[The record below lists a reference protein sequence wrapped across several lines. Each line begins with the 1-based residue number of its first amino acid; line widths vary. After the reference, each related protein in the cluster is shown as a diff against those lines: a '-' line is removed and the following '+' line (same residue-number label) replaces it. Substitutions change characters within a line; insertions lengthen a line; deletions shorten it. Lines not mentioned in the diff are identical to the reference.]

1 MKMHLT
7 DGEIRALLDHESGAL
22 EKEKAEQHLGECS
35 QCRTQAEIVAA
46 RARQTGAH
54 LAVLAPQSGE
64 APSPANLARA
74 RLDSRIIDME
84 GKTMLKKI
92 FARQYRL
99 AWVAVAI
106 IAILAVAL
114 AFPPVQAIAN
124 SFLGLFRVQQVT
136 LVQVNPGNLP
146 DQLGSSSQFEY
157 MLSEDVQFEETG
169 EPQQVVDAAGAS
181 ALAGIPVR
189 LPASIEGDLRLEVQ
203 PGTRATFKVDLAR
216 VRAVL
221 AELGQDDIQLPDE
234 LDGATVTL
242 DLPASAVA
250 AYGDCQFDSEA
261 ARAAGSDPDAPTP
274 RLPECTTLVQMI
286 SPTITAPPGLDLA
299 KLGEAFLQVMGMSP
313 EEAANFS
320 QTVDWTTTLVVPIP
334 RYGTDYKEVQVDG
347 VQGWFIQQSLDDH
360 ADQYLLMWIKDEI
373 VYALTG
379 PGNIDTALTIAE
391 SLK

>member
-1 MKMHLT
+1 MHLT
-7 DGEIRALLDHESGAL
+7 DGEIRALLDHEIGAF
-22 EKEKAEQHLGECS
+22 EKEKIEQHLQECS
-35 QCRTQAEIVAA
+35 QCRTQAGTLSE

-54 LAVLAPQSGE
+54 LAVLAPQPGQAS
-64 APSPANLARA
+64 SPANLARA
-74 RLDSRIIDME
+74 RFETRVINME

-136 LVQVNPGNLP
+136 FVQVNPGNLP

-157 MLSEDVQFEETG
+157 MLSEDVQIEEIG
-169 EPQQVVDAAGAS
+169 EPQKAADAAGAS
-181 ALAGIPVR
+181 ALAGIAVR
-189 LPASIEGDLRLEVQ
+189 LPASIEGDLHLEIQ
-203 PGTRATFKVDLAR
+203 PGTRASFKVDLAR

-221 AELGQDDIQLPDE
+221 AELGQDDLQLPDE
-234 LDGATVTL
+234 IDGATITL
-242 DLPASAVA
+242 ELPKSVVAV
-250 AYGDCQFDSEA
+250 YGDCQFDSEA
-261 ARAAGSDPDAPTP
+261 ARAAGSDLDSPTP
-274 RLPECTTLVQMI
+274 RLPECTTLAQMI

-299 KLGEAFLQVMGMSP
+299 KIGEAFLQVMGMTP
-313 EEAANFS
+313 EEAARFS
-320 QTVDWTTTLVVPIP
+320 QTVDWTTTLVIPIP
-334 RYGTDYKEVQVDG
+334 RYGTDYKDVQVDG
-347 VQGWFIQQSLDDH
+347 VQGWFIQQSLEDH
-360 ADQYLLMWIKDEI
+360 ADQYLLIWIKDEI

-379 PGNIDTALTIAE
+379 PGDISTALTIAE